1 MTSAFRAELEERD
14 LLEVALAIV
23 RPLHLRVDELQCKG
37 AHASPALSAARK
49 AFLGHLDGV
58 GWSLWAMAKLLGYK
72 SHASVSEVLGRKAP
86 GKGKA
91 VADPCAAGTGAWG
104 VFPPGAVGT
113 AASVPVFPLTC
124 DCGAELASLDDV
136 DTHQCPL
143 PARAAPAHEHRW
155 EAVPGSPHP
164 MVWCRGCFALPP
176 EPGSEAAVEEMGKRI
191 P

>member
-1 MTSAFRAELEERD
+1 MPPASVRGGAAGEAEVTSAFRAELEERD

-104 VFPPGAVGT
+104 VFPPGAT
-113 AASVPVFPLTC
+113 KCP
-124 DCGAELASLDDV
+124 CGRPGCVSL
-136 DTHQCPL
+136 P
-143 PARAAPAHEHRW
+143 
-155 EAVPGSPHP
+155 
-164 MVWCRGCFALPP
+164 F
-176 EPGSEAAVEEMGKRI
+176 EPGSEAAVEEMGKVI